1 MRTVLYVVVRKTE
14 GRTCIQKKYV
24 RPRMLKKV
32 KEPIKQETIEVLGRQ
47 LLPVNDCN
55 IGG

>member
-14 GRTCIQKKYV
+14 GRIQKKYV